1 MTRATAAETRRY
13 GFTDEGRR
21 YVMRDVHLM
30 DTAHTYLFNDTMVVD
45 VEHRGRCG
53 VMVQQPDRVQFAYK
67 QACVYVRDEES
78 GRFWS
83 APHDPVQA
91 EPDEFEFSVGLGD
104 VRWRVVHHGI
114 EVSIGL
120 MIPRDDMVELWTVK
134 VRNLTRRQ
142 RHLSIYTF
150 EPLEYGASM
159 HIVGRFDAGLNGV
172 LASHFPPYLTA
183 LDYYRL
189 CEHRNH
195 LFCAADRKPT
205 AWEADLEAF
214 IGPDGAAN
222 PRQLHDKR
230 LGRGEAMN
238 LTAAGIFQYVRRLA
252 PGVGM
257 KVNLICGPAQDL
269 GEAKRLK
276 RKYLAPGGMARAIKR
291 VDTFLESHCPAVR
304 IETPDADF
312 NHFVN
317 YWLPQETL
325 FCGRT
330 LRCSLEP
337 CARNALQD
345 AMGATYN
352 DPQAARHWYQV
363 VLAQQDRNGWLPHG
377 IPLREGAVS
386 GGINLIPH
394 RDMNVWAPPALY
406 FYLAETGDMSIL
418 DEKIRFRDD
427 RTKATVYDHVCRG
440 LDWLLKDRTK
450 RKLSR
455 IGQGD
460 WNDPLDMAGP
470 KGRGE
475 SVWLSEALVY
485 ALEVWADVSEEIG
498 DTKRATRYR
507 KEAGVSRQAINRL
520 AWDGSWYVRGSTDA
534 GKWFGTRRDKQGK
547 LFLNAQSWA
556 LMCGAATGDRL
567 HACIASVEKHLAT
580 PAGPM
585 TIWPPYTQMRDD
597 ARLRRERLVLR
608 PCRRVLRLRAV
619 HRRRAGLGLAGYV
632 QPTARANQPAGTSR
646 STAAVSAQQ
655 FQWPG
660 GWKDSRPEQ
669 SLGQHRRM
677 CVVLPHSGVYA
688 PGRARRVRRAAAGS
702 KTAEK
707 METRQ
712 GLAPVP
718 RCRLRDHHR
727 QEPPGAQY
735 NRYVG
740 RPAAKR
746 HCRPVAEGRYAASR
760 GRHRAG
766 VISVHVTVYYAA
778 VSCVRRLRFSVRG

>member
-597 ARLRRERLVLR
+597 IGKLTLKTPGFAENGSCYVHAGAFYAFGLFIADEPDLGWQVMCSQLPGRTNPLERAGQLPLYLPNSFNGLAAGRTAGQSSRWASTGACAWYYRTAVSMLLGVRGEFDGLRLDPKLPKKWKHAKVWRRFRDADFEITIARS
-608 PCRRVLRLRAV
+608 RRVHNTTVMLDGRRLNGTV
-619 HRRRAGLGLAGYV
+619 VPL
-632 QPTARANQPAGTSR
+632 QKAGTR
-646 STAAVSAQQ
+646 
-655 FQWPG
+655 
-660 GWKDSRPEQ
+660 
-669 SLGQHRRM
+669 
-677 CVVLPHSGVYA
+677 
-688 PGRARRVRRAAAGS
+688 
-702 KTAEK
+702 
-707 METRQ
+707 
-712 GLAPVP
+712 
-718 RCRLRDHHR
+718 HH
-727 QEPPGAQY
+727 
-735 NRYVG
+735 
-740 RPAAKR
+740 
-746 HCRPVAEGRYAASR
+746 VA
-760 GRHRAG
+760 
-766 VISVHVTVYYAA
+766 VTVP
-778 VSCVRRLRFSVRG
+778 G